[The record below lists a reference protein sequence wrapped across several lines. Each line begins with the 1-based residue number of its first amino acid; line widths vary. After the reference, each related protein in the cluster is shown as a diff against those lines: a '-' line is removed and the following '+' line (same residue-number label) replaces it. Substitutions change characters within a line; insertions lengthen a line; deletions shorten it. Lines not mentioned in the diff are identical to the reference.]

1 MLGFGASLS
10 HIAHLEIKNSF
21 LAQCSMVPTEFQC
34 SIKAVFLKEI
44 SFTINSFSMEE
55 FVGACACG
63 ACVFINIPA
72 GEKNQHVSNILNV

>member
-1 MLGFGASLS
+1 MGFGVSLS

-21 LAQCSMVPTEFQC
+21 LVQCSTVPTEFQC
-34 SIKAVFLKEI
+34 STKAVVLKEI
-44 SFTINSFSMEE
+44 STTIISSLGNK

-72 GEKNQHVSNILNV
+72 REKNQHVSNILNV